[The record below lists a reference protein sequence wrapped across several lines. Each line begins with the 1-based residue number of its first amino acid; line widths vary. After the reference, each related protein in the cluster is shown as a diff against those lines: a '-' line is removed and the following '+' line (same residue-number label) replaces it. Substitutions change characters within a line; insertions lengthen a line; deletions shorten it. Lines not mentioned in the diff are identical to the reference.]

1 MKNEILIATTI
12 FTAAI
17 FQPPQEAKA
26 QEESAEETQ
35 TESQSMSVTKQN
47 NCEVLIS
54 NASSLNVNQK
64 LRLTASGS
72 QSTVAIVRRILP
84 NGSASASLNKN
95 VCNKTFVGAVA
106 TLSTETY
113 LAGGQNTGNKSGALP
128 KGVVADSSAH
138 ERIKNKTALRLGFGF
153 MLAPGVTLAAS
164 YNTSHEMTLE
174 STVELAGLN
183 LLPLYKYDRLR
194 IGALAHY
201 FTSNSF
207 HLSGGMVFEKFTSS
221 SIGGKV
227 FDVDSGGIIIDN
239 AYSAEINQIQIQFGL
254 GNRWNLGRFVIGSEW
269 VGYSRPLFNISETY
283 NRANGYPE
291 NSFAEAT
298 KNNKDFASSG
308 SVRLLNSYIGF
319 SF

>member
-17 FQPPQEAKA
+17 FQLPQEAKA

-95 VCNKTFVGAVA
+95 VCNITFVGAVA
-106 TLSTETY
+106 TLSTGTY

-138 ERIKNKTALRLGFGF
+138 ERIKNKTALRLGFGYMF
-153 MLAPGVTLAAS
+153 APGVTLAGS

-183 LLPLYKYDRLR
+183 LFLYKYDRLR

-227 FDVDSGGIIIDN
+227 DDSGASIIDN
-239 AYSAEINQIQIQFGL
+239 AFSADINQIQIQFGL